1 MISSSDLKAIVAL
14 LDEGRDVDAWIAVQ
28 DLWRRFPNLTMAGFV
43 RAQAARFE
51 RFMPRQHRVYVLRSF
66 TVEPVLQ
73 LLEAAAA
80 LAGVRLTS
88 EVGEFNAVAQEVFN
102 PASALY
108 AAQPQTVILAQ
119 QTRDVSPLLW
129 TCVLADQSAI
139 DDEVA
144 RIAAD
149 YRRLIDA
156 FRDNSSAALVIH
168 GLERPAYAPAGLLDG
183 QRAASQGV
191 GVAAANAALAA
202 LCRDYRD
209 VYFLDYDAL
218 VARHGRLAWT
228 DERKWLTARLPIAAA
243 CLPHMAQEWLRFL
256 IPLSYATAK
265 VLVLDL
271 DNTCWGG
278 VIGEDGMAGIKL
290 GGEYPGAAFVALQRV
305 ALDLYA
311 RGVVLAVCSKNNQA
325 DAMEV
330 IETHPEMLLRPGH
343 FGALRINWTDKAEN
357 LRDIAAELNLG
368 LDSLVFVDDNPVER
382 ERVRQALPQVRVLDM
397 PADPM
402 DYAAA
407 LRACPWFE
415 QLSLSD
421 EDRERGRYYTE
432 ERARRQILDEA
443 GGLDG
448 FLRSLEIEATMAP
461 VDALSL
467 ARAAQLTQ
475 KTNQFNLTTRRYRE
489 EDVAAMMA
497 SDAWIV
503 RTLKASDR
511 LGDSGIVCVGL
522 VELDGTTARIDTLL
536 MSCRVIG
543 RGMETAFLADL
554 IAAARGAGALTL
566 EGSYLPTAKNVLCAD
581 FYPNHGFERVSDDA
595 DGGIVYRLDIA
606 ASPVVTPEWIKV
618 D

>member
-1 MISSSDLKAIVAL
+1 MITSSDLKAITAL
-14 LDEGRDVDAWIAVQ
+14 LDEGRDVDAWIATQ

-43 RAQAARFE
+43 KNAAPRFA
-51 RFMPRQHRVYVLRSF
+51 RFMPREHRLYVLRSF
-66 TVEPVLQ
+66 TVEPILA
-73 LLEAAAA
+73 LLEAGAA
-80 LAGVRLTS
+80 LAGIKLTTGI
-88 EVGEFNAVAQEVFN
+88 GEFNAIAQEVFN
-102 PASALY
+102 PTSALY
-108 AAQPQTVILAQ
+108 ASAPQTVILAQ
-119 QTRDVSPLLW
+119 QTRDVSPYLW
-129 TCVLADQSAI
+129 SCVLPDQTAI
-139 DDEVA
+139 DEEVA
-144 RIAAD
+144 RITAD

-156 FRDNSSAALVIH
+156 FRDTSAAALLIH
-168 GLERPAYAPAGLLDG
+168 GLEQPAYAASGALDAQRGPSQAAGI
-183 QRAASQGV
+183 
-191 GVAAANAALAA
+191 AAANAALAA
-202 LCRDYRD
+202 LCREYRD
-209 VYFLDYDAL
+209 VYVLDYDAL
-218 VARHGRLAWT
+218 VARHGRLTWA
-228 DERKWLTARLPIAAA
+228 DERKWLTARLPIAAP

-256 IPLSYATAK
+256 IPLSHATAK

-290 GGEYPGAAFVALQRV
+290 GGEYPGAAFVALQRA
-305 ALDLYA
+305 ALDLYG
-311 RGVVLAVCSKNNQA
+311 RGVVLAACSKNNLA

-330 IETHPEMLLRPGH
+330 IETHPEMLLRPHH

-357 LRDIAAELNLG
+357 LRAIAEELNLG

-397 PADPM
+397 PPDPM

-421 EDRERGRYYTE
+421 EDRERGRYYTQ
-432 ERARRQILDEA
+432 ERERRELADTA

-448 FLRSLEIEATMAP
+448 FLRSLEITAEIAD

-475 KTNQFNLTTRRYRE
+475 KTNQFNLTTRRYGE
-489 EDVAAMMA
+489 EDIAAMMA
-497 SDAWIV
+497 SDRWIV
-503 RTLKASDR
+503 RTLKAKDR

-522 VELDGTTARIDTLL
+522 VEVTGETARIDTLL

-554 IAAARGAGALTL
+554 IAAAKDAGARAI
-566 EGSYLPTAKNVLCAD
+566 EGVYMPTAKNALCAD
-581 FYPNHGFERVSDDA
+581 FYAEHGFERVGEGEGS
-595 DGGIVYRLDIA
+595 GVCYRLDIA
-606 ASPVVTPEWIKV
+606 ASTVETPEWIAV
-618 D
+618 G

>member
-1 MISSSDLKAIVAL
+1 
-14 LDEGRDVDAWIAVQ
+14 
-28 DLWRRFPNLTMAGFV
+28 
-43 RAQAARFE
+43 
-51 RFMPRQHRVYVLRSF
+51 
-66 TVEPVLQ
+66 
-73 LLEAAAA
+73 
-80 LAGVRLTS
+80 
-88 EVGEFNAVAQEVFN
+88 
-102 PASALY
+102 
-108 AAQPQTVILAQ
+108 
-119 QTRDVSPLLW
+119 
-129 TCVLADQSAI
+129 
-139 DDEVA
+139 
-144 RIAAD
+144 
-149 YRRLIDA
+149 
-156 FRDNSSAALVIH
+156 
-168 GLERPAYAPAGLLDG
+168 
-183 QRAASQGV
+183 
-191 GVAAANAALAA
+191 
-202 LCRDYRD
+202 
-209 VYFLDYDAL
+209 
-218 VARHGRLAWT
+218 
-228 DERKWLTARLPIAAA
+228 
-243 CLPHMAQEWLRFL
+243 
-256 IPLSYATAK
+256 
-265 VLVLDL
+265 
-271 DNTCWGG
+271 
-278 VIGEDGMAGIKL
+278 
-290 GGEYPGAAFVALQRV
+290 
-305 ALDLYA
+305 
-311 RGVVLAVCSKNNQA
+311 VLAVCSKNNQA

-330 IETHPEMLLRPGH
+330 IETHPEMLLRPSH

-497 SDAWIV
+497 SDTWIV

>member
-43 RAQAARFE
+43 RAQAARFD

-73 LLEAAAA
+73 LLEATAA
-80 LAGVRLTS
+80 LAGIRLTT

-102 PASALY
+102 PASDLY
-108 AAQPQTVILAQ
+108 ASEPQTVILAQ

-129 TCVLADQSAI
+129 TSVLADQSAI

-144 RIAAD
+144 RVTAY

-156 FRDNSSAALVIH
+156 FRDNSRAALVVH
-168 GLERPAYAPAGLLDG
+168 GLERPAYAPAGVLDG
-183 QRAASQGV
+183 QRAASQAA
-191 GVAAANAALAA
+191 GVAAANTALAT

-228 DERKWLTARLPIAAA
+228 DERKWLTARLPIAAP

-256 IPLSYATAK
+256 IPLSHAAAK

-278 VIGEDGMAGIKL
+278 VIGEDGMVGIKL

-311 RGVVLAVCSKNNQA
+311 RGVVLAVCSKNNHA

-330 IETHPEMLLRPGH
+330 IETHPEMLLRPSH

-382 ERVRQALPQVRVLDM
+382 ERVRQALPQVRVLEM
-397 PADPM
+397 PTDPM

-432 ERARRQILDEA
+432 ERARRQVMDEA

-448 FLRSLEIEATMAP
+448 FLRSLEIEAKIAP

-489 EDVAAMMA
+489 EDVAVMMT
-497 SDAWIV
+497 SDTWIA

-522 VELDGTTARIDTLL
+522 VELNGTAARIDTLL

-554 IAAARGAGALTL
+554 IAAARDAGVRTL

-581 FYPNHGFERVSDDA
+581 FYPNHGFERVSEDA
-595 DGGIVYRLDIA
+595 DGGVVYRLDIA
-606 ASPVVTPEWIKV
+606 ASAVETPAWIKV
-618 D
+618 S